1 MTSAFYTVLNM
12 SITASWLVLAVIL
25 LRFALKKAPKWI
37 MGVLWGFVALRLMC
51 PFSVES
57 ILSLIPSAQTVPVS
71 GNSFADAPRID
82 SGFAAVDSTMNRVL
96 LSGSLPLAE
105 SEVSPV
111 QIANFVIPI
120 VWLVGI
126 FGMLMYTL
134 ISYLRIWRKV
144 REAVPHEGNVWLCD
158 RIATPFILG
167 ICKPRIYL
175 PASMNETDIGYVLSH
190 ERAHLKRKDYFWKPL
205 GFLLL
210 SVYWFNPILWAAY
223 ILLCRD
229 IELACDEKVIRE
241 CGAEI
246 KKPYS
251 DALISCS
258 VPRKMI
264 SACPLAF
271 GEVGVKERVKGVL
284 NYKKPAF
291 WVIIVAVL
299 ACIVTAVCLLTN
311 PKSKTDVP
319 TPNPPQRFE
328 IIDRAEKENLPVD
341 AMLEKFYSDENYDY
355 CFYGIKNQYV
365 LVKFADGAEKTVKDA
380 LKDGDITIAD
390 LDSFGIRYTK
400 QEKGKSLLP
409 GANPYFNAE
418 VLEIGKDAVL
428 VRPDKN
434 SNIFKSADRIWVP
447 LKVNSKNPVPPMKV
461 GDTVRVVYS
470 GLIAAIYPA
479 KIETVFAIYAV
490 DKDGN
495 VISVE
500 PKSEPTT
507 EKPTEKPTQKPT
519 EKSTKVTP
527 VNKENIAF
535 ELKGRAYLSV
545 SDTEPMSGGVIIRS
559 YSELKKSYVK
569 TEGYTLCYEDGT
581 GKEYNHYAEAF
592 DEKFFKDK
600 ALIMTYDLST
610 GSLYKAEPINIKTVG
625 REVTVAFQR
634 IKPPLAAIGTNEVNF
649 LRYLIAVDKA
659 DLAGVETVK
668 TLKT

>member
-1 MTSAFYTVLNM
+1 MTSAFYTILNM

-37 MGVLWGFVALRLMC
+37 MGVLWGFVAFRLMC

-57 ILSLIPSAQTVPVS
+57 ILSLIPSAQTVPDP
-71 GNSFADAPRID
+71 GNSFAGAPRID
-82 SGFAAVDSTMNRVL
+82 SGFAAVDSTMNEVL
-96 LSGSLPLAE
+96 SNGSLPLAG

-111 QIANFVIPI
+111 QILNLVLPI

-144 REAVPHEGNVWLCD
+144 REAVPYESNVWLCD

-167 ICKPRIYL
+167 ILKPRIYL

-190 ERAHLKRKDYFWKPL
+190 ERAHLKRRDYLWKPL

-241 CGAEI
+241 RGAEI

-311 PKSKTDVP
+311 PKSKTDDP
-319 TPNPPQRFE
+319 PANPPQRFE
-328 IIDRAEKENLPVD
+328 IIDKAEKENLPVD

-355 CFYGIKNQYV
+355 YFDGIKSQYV
-365 LVKFADGAEKTVKDA
+365 LVKFADGTEKTIKDA
-380 LKDGDITIAD
+380 LKDGNIAIAD

-400 QEKGKSLLP
+400 QEKGKEPIAGS
-409 GANPYFNAE
+409 NPYFNAE

-434 SNIFKSADRIWVP
+434 SDAFKSADKLWVP

-461 GDTVRVVYS
+461 GDTIRVVYN
-470 GLIAAIYPA
+470 GNIAETYPA

-500 PKSEPTT
+500 PKSEPATQ
-507 EKPTEKPTQKPT
+507 KPTEKPTQKPT
-519 EKSTKVTP
+519 EKPTKITP

-535 ELKGRAYLSV
+535 ELKGRAYLSG
-545 SDTEPMSGGVIIRS
+545 SDTDPMSGGVIIRS
-559 YSELKKSYVK
+559 YSELQKV
-569 TEGYTLCYEDGT
+569 LC
-581 GKEYNHYAEAF
+581 K
-592 DEKFFKDK
+592 
-600 ALIMTYDLST
+600 L
-610 GSLYKAEPINIKTVG
+610 
-625 REVTVAFQR
+625 
-634 IKPPLAAIGTNEVNF
+634 
-649 LRYLIAVDKA
+649 
-659 DLAGVETVK
+659 
-668 TLKT
+668 